1 MNIFHKIVFII
12 NPTKITLTLADCSVS
27 YPYGVLEDVLV
38 KVNDLLFPTDFVI
51 LYMEEDDETPLLL
64 GRPFLA
70 TGRALIDVEM
80 GELMLRFQKE
90 QVVFNI
96 FEAMKHRNENLQCYR
111 VDVLDGLVDETTQ
124 EETPSQPLE
133 RVMANSIDCSEKDM
147 NEEFDCCVQQLKA
160 LKVESVHMKFE
171 VLEAKVVEKPAAPK
185 LKELLSHLKFV
196 FLSEDTTKQAIISS
210 SLYAL
215 EEETLMRVLKDNKG
229 ALG

>member
-1 MNIFHKIVFII
+1 
-12 NPTKITLTLADCSVS
+12 
-27 YPYGVLEDVLV
+27 
-38 KVNDLLFPTDFVI
+38 
-51 LYMEEDDETPLLL
+51 
-64 GRPFLA
+64 
-70 TGRALIDVEM
+70 
-80 GELMLRFQKE
+80 MLRFHNE

-96 FEAMKHRNENLQCYR
+96 FEAMKHRNENPQCYR
-111 VDVLDGLVDETTQ
+111 VDLVDGLVDETNR
-124 EETPSQPLE
+124 EETPAQPLK
-133 RVMANSIDCSEKDM
+133 RVIANSIECSDKDM
-147 NEEFDCCVQQLKA
+147 NEEVDCCVQQLKA